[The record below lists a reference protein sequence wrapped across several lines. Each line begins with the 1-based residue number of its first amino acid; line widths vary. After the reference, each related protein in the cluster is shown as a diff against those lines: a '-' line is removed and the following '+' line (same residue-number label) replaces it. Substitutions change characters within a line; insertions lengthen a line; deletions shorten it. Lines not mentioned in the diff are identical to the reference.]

1 MDEKKKKLSADE
13 LLKEIK
19 RKKFNKAANIARGII
34 DDYENKIVDLP
45 IENLVENPYQ
55 PRIQIKDKEIEELAN
70 SIKENGLLQ
79 PIITTPTEQKGKYYI
94 VAGHRRAKAHE
105 LLHKKRIKTII
116 VDEQDIRSLATK
128 AIVENLQREDLNI
141 IELALGLKIY
151 KDEFNKS
158 IDEIARE
165 IGKDKSTVYKILNIL
180 QLPDEVIEDLKN
192 NKSTKD
198 IIALSMINS
207 FANSAKKNKKMMQE
221 RIKEIQISL
230 YLGFLEQGRKWL
242 IQEIK
247 KRTETNNKTKTKL
260 TLKKGKN
267 KVIFAVNIPKL
278 SEEKIKQ
285 IENFINSI
293 I

>member
-1 MDEKKKKLSADE
+1 MDEKKKLSADE

-55 PRIQIKDKEIEELAN
+55 PRMQIKDKEVEELAN

-79 PIITTPTEQKGKYYI
+79 PIVATPTEQKGKYYI

-105 LLHKKRIKTII
+105 LLNKKRIKTII
-116 VDEQDIRSLATK
+116 VDKQDIRSLAAK

-141 IELALGLKIY
+141 IELALGLKRY

-158 IDEIARE
+158 IDEIAQE
-165 IGKDKSTVYKILNIL
+165 IAKDRSTVYKILNIL
-180 QLPDEVIEDLKN
+180 QLPDEVIKDLRN

-207 FANSAKKNKKMMQE
+207 FANTIKKNKKIPQE
-221 RIKEIQISL
+221 KIKEIQISL
-230 YLGFLEQGRKWL
+230 YFGFLEQGRKWL
-242 IQEIK
+242 IREIK
-247 KRTETNNKTKTKL
+247 KKIGTNNKSKTQL

-267 KVIFAVNIPKL
+267 KVVFAINIPKL
-278 SEEKIKQ
+278 PEEKIRQ
-285 IENFINSI
+285 IENFIKSI